1 MIKPPSAAT
10 IQAQAGPFLLGALA
24 FTGVFARGWVNL
36 AYGLL
41 VLWGLTLLAPA
52 LWGRSSPRP
61 ERPPLPPACW
71 MAGLAAFALTWL
83 AAVLAGDNPV
93 AGLKVLV
100 THLYLL
106 ALPFLAWP
114 VFARRPDWPA
124 RLRFLWG
131 LGLMTAAALTLR
143 EGGYQLI
150 CLRAKAHLGII
161 ELGSVLGQLIPVM
174 VAALLQ
180 ALSTG
185 RRREAAFFALALAA
199 AGVALTQNCSRQ
211 TFLAA
216 SALSLLMLWVYRR
229 HFLLKARRLVLV
241 PALAAVVLLPLAA
254 GGGPRFLGT
263 FKPEP
268 GSASVVLSSS
278 DRIRVSMWKRGLEV
292 FQAHPGLGQGPGGGF
307 RLESPPGAEE
317 KIVYHCHNLFINVL
331 AETGLLGFAGFLA
344 LHLAPLSLIWPHR
357 RSRDTDVFF
366 WVWAAL
372 AVNLQLFL
380 NGLTDQIFGLKP
392 MMYIHWTVTAAALW
406 QVGRKRGDEPN
417 GNSNDAG
424 KH

>member
-1 MIKPPSAAT
+1 MTKLPSFAAL
-10 IQAQAGPFLLGALA
+10 QAQAGPFLLAALA
-24 FTGVFARGWVNL
+24 FTGVFARGWVNM

-41 VLWGLTLLAPA
+41 VLWGLTLWVPA
-52 LWGRSSPRP
+52 VLGRCS
-61 ERPPLPPACW
+61 RPPLPPARW
-71 MAGLAAFALTWL
+71 LAGLAAFGLTWL
-83 AAVLAGDNPV
+83 VAALAGDCP
-93 AGLKVLV
+93 AYGLKRLAQY
-100 THLYLL
+100 LYLL

-124 RLRFLWG
+124 RLLLLWG
-131 LGLMTAAALTLR
+131 LGLMVAAALTFR

-174 VAALLQ
+174 AAALLQ

-185 RRREAAFFALALAA
+185 RRRETAFFALALAA

-216 SALSLLMLWVYRR
+216 AGLSLLMLLVYRR
-229 HFLLKARRLVLV
+229 RLSLKSRRLFL
-241 PALAAVVLLPLAA
+241 AAALSLAAVTLLPLAA

-263 FKPEP
+263 FVPEP
-268 GSASVVLSSS
+268 GSASVVLNPADSW
-278 DRIRVSMWKRGLEV
+278 RVSMWRQGWEV
-292 FQAHPGLGQGPGGGF
+292 FQAHPGLGQGPGCGF
-307 RLESPPGAEE
+307 RLEVQPGTAE
-317 KIVYHCHNLFINVL
+317 KIGHVHNLFLNVL

-344 LHLAPLSLIWPHR
+344 LHLAPLSLLWPHR
-357 RSRDTDVFF
+357 RSRDPETFF

-372 AVNLQLFL
+372 AVNLQLAL
-380 NGLTDQIFGLKP
+380 NGLTDQIFSLKP

-406 QVGRKRGDEPN
+406 QVTGRNRTGP
-417 GNSNDAG
+417 DA
-424 KH
+424 